1 MRISAINNSYSF
13 TQNTQSSNKDNNPIS
28 KTGEKAKLVKATFI
42 AGLGLGG
49 SCLAEL
55 ADGDTIAEIFGN
67 NAERIV
73 NKQKRQVSTNKKL
86 MLTFG
91 VFVGLIAAF
100 IGGVAL
106 LYTIFKAPNINYN
119 GNINAFKKRKDMD
132 IYIKGNKIEKELYD
146 QMNEKAKNASQEEK
160 VKLKE
165 QYVQMQTAKNK
176 IPDFVQTIR

>member
-13 TQNTQSSNKDNNPIS
+13 TQNKQSSNKDNNPIS

-73 NKQKRQVSTNKKL
+73 NKQKRQVSQNKKL
-86 MLTFG
+86 LLTLG
-91 VFVGLIAAF
+91 VFGGLIAAF
-100 IGGVAL
+100 IGGIAL
-106 LYTIFKAPNINYN
+106 LYTIFKVPDINYK
-119 GNINAFKKRKDMD
+119 GNINTFKKRKDMG
-132 IYIKGNKIEKELYD
+132 IYIKGNKVEKELYS
-146 QMNEKAKNASQEEK
+146 QMNEKAKKASKEEK
-160 VKLKE
+160 AKLKE
-165 QYVQMQTAKNK
+165 QYMQMRAAKNEV
-176 IPDFVQTIR
+176 PDFAQ